1 MEWEKW
7 PLYVQKRHALAKTVL
22 KDPATVR
29 CAPLTDN
36 EAVAAREVVE
46 WMYGVLT
53 ILDAKA
59 SALMRLNGV
68 LIAAAA
74 FMLGVFRRPG
84 GSILST
90 TNWDAAVIVSLAS
103 ASAFSIF
110 CCLLVVNISWPF
122 LGKVAKNHNS
132 KTFDFADEIDS
143 LDKASR
149 FRQNAYQLAWWIS
162 SVASIGFLGEFLKQ
176 AVHVI
181 SFAWADTTP

>member
-1 MEWEKW
+1 MEWERW
-7 PLYVQKRHALAKTVL
+7 PLYVQKRYALAKTIL
-22 KDPATVR
+22 KDPATIR

-36 EAVAAREVVE
+36 ESVGAKDVVD
-46 WMYGVLT
+46 WIYGVLT

-74 FMLGVFRRPG
+74 FLLGLFGRPG

-90 TNWDAAVIVSLAS
+90 TSLDAAVIVSLAVL
-103 ASAFSIF
+103 SAFSIF

-122 LGKVAKNHNS
+122 LGKVAKNNNGR
-132 KTFDFADEIDS
+132 TFDFADEIDS

-149 FRQNAYQLAWWIS
+149 FRQSAYQLAWGIS

-176 AVHVI
+176 TVHVI
-181 SFAWADTTP
+181 WWAWADTPQ